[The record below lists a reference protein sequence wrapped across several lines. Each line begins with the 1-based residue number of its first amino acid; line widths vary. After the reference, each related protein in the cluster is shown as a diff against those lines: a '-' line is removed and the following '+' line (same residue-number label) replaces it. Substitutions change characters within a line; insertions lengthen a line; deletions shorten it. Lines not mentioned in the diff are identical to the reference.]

1 MASSYARR
9 RAIPI
14 AIALRDQ
21 FSSRFYRDS
30 FVRMLR
36 AWDVDCAHIASGF
49 FTDFTTRLDGT
60 APDFAIDEEMEGKR
74 VFLYGGYDEDS
85 TKLSELRDAFIR
97 RGVDAHVH
105 RLPTSK
111 SGEVPLRWH
120 AKIAVFLSDSKPVL
134 AIVGSSNF
142 SGPTMQVNV
151 MALFAGGRSHRAGVC
166 RYRSDDSEG
175 AIKECCATRRH
186 IRHLYARSLLLSLR
200 NQPCAETSILLLAA

>member
-1 MASSYARR
+1 
-9 RAIPI
+9 
-14 AIALRDQ
+14 
-21 FSSRFYRDS
+21 
-30 FVRMLR
+30 MLR

-97 RGVDAHVH
+97 RGVDAHAH

-134 AIVGSSNF
+134 AIVGSPSDRIACNAARC
-142 SGPTMQVNV
+142 SKSEMVGLRIS
-151 MALFAGGRSHRAGVC
+151 A
-166 RYRSDDSEG
+166 YR
-175 AIKECCATRRH
+175 
-186 IRHLYARSLLLSLR
+186 
-200 NQPCAETSILLLAA
+200 TST

>member
-14 AIALRDQ
+14 AIALRDP

-74 VFLYGGYDEDS
+74 VFLYGGYDEDA

-142 SGPTMQVNV
+142 SGPTMYGSSEHKYIAAPGPVQVRPV
-151 MALFAGGRSHRAGVC
+151 R
-166 RYRSDDSEG
+166 E
-175 AIKECCATRRH
+175 
-186 IRHLYARSLLLSLR
+186 ARSTCTGSASAAMSI
-200 NQPCAETSILLLAA
+200 CAHC